1 MAKNLLIVESPAK
14 AKTIEKILGPDF
26 TVKSSFGHIRDLEKG
41 NKGIDIQN
49 NFEPSYVVSPEKV
62 KVVRELKDQVKKS
75 SEVWLATDED
85 REGEAISW
93 HLCQELKLD
102 VKTTKRIVFSEITKP
117 AIQKAVANPRFVN
130 VDLVNA
136 QQARR
141 ILDRIVGFELSEVL
155 WRKVKNKLSAGRVQ
169 SVAVKLIVE
178 REREIQNFEA
188 VPFFKVTAVFD
199 VKNDRGEMTALKA
212 EYTTRLDNEQ
222 EATDFLNKSNGA
234 SFTINSI
241 EKKPSKRFPAPPFTT
256 STLQQEASRKLGFSV
271 NRTMSTAQRLYEE
284 GLITY
289 MRTDSSNLSETAL
302 TAIAQEIET
311 SFGSKYL
318 HTRRYKSKTANAQ
331 EAHEAIRPTYIER
344 KNIGPDR
351 DQMRLYELIWKRTI
365 ASQMSEAELEK
376 TIVKINISTMTGK
389 QLEAVGEVLKFD
401 GFLKVYLE
409 STDDD
414 EDDDVKGMLPP
425 LKINQ
430 LLDLNVME
438 ATQSFTRPA
447 GRYTEASLVKKL
459 EELGI
464 GRPSTYA
471 PTITKIME
479 DERGYVTKESR
490 EGSIRE
496 YRHLV
501 LKDRSIASKTKTE
514 ITGTTKNCLYPSDL
528 GMVVSDFLSEHFS
541 TIMDYGFTANVED
554 QLDKIATDGLDWK
567 GMLKKFYGP
576 FHESVGSTLENAE
589 RAKGKRELGKDP
601 LTGYSVIAQMTRFG
615 PVIQIGDREEVKEGE
630 KPRFANLKPGQS
642 METISYDEA
651 MELFKLPRTIG
662 QLNNEEVTVNT
673 GRFGPYVKYGEL
685 FVNLPRSMDPMVV
698 TMDEVK
704 TLIEAKLDENAPIGY
719 YKELPITKGKGRFGP
734 FVKWNDMFI
743 NIPVRFKLETITV
756 EQAIELIDLKV
767 DKEANRYIQQW
778 PSEKISIENG
788 RWGPYLKFGKNNLKL
803 PKKDGQ
809 KIEDAY
815 LQTVSLE
822 EVKSWIEAEIPD
834 AFKKKESPKKA
845 STAKPGAKK
854 K

>member
-62 KVVRELKDQVKKS
+62 KVVRELKDHVKKS

-178 REREIQNFEA
+178 REREIQNFDA

-234 SFTINSI
+234 SFTIHSI

-376 TIVKINISTMTGK
+376 TIVKINISTMAGK

-845 STAKPGAKK
+845 STAKPDAKK